1 MKFSVLLK
9 DTTLPEYIIIF
20 IISPLSTRKM
30 SSSSGPSSYFENLPL
45 ELHRMILAFLP
56 DFSSLHSVVIASRSA
71 HDAYML
77 STQSIQ
83 WSVMRRLLFN
93 EPQLAAESRWL
104 HAASYI
110 RRNTPDWHD
119 DMDGFLAYA
128 ESKFEKQCAKDP
140 RETVT
145 AEGLRFHIIIE
156 GLASA
161 FLKAV
166 NHPNLNGS
174 TGVSES
180 SNWKFPL
187 QLAKSVRIQRA
198 LYRFQRICQMYPR
211 NMQHLRF
218 DGRIQKEH
226 PLGDF
231 VRRLPSWELEELHC
245 AYRYLISV
253 VSFLDDPTYSSLD
266 CASGIEKEIM
276 SYRFKERVISM
287 GLIFLH
293 KLVTAP
299 LETRLTLLRQHCHP
313 HTPTLSDILPLDGAN
328 RPVCKRAQDRL
339 ASSPCSGPARVGIY
353 WDWHPPEV
361 AVAQL

>member
-1 MKFSVLLK
+1 MW
-9 DTTLPEYIIIF
+9 
-20 IISPLSTRKM
+20 SP
-30 SSSSGPSSYFENLPL
+30 SGPSSYFEHLPL

-77 STQSIQ
+77 STPSIQ
-83 WSVMRRLLFN
+83 WSVMRRLFFI

-128 ESKFEKQCAKDP
+128 DSKFEKQCAKDP

-145 AEGLRFHIIIE
+145 AEGLRFHIIVE
-156 GLASA
+156 DWASA
-161 FLKAV
+161 FPKAV
-166 NHPNLNGS
+166 NNPNLTRS

-180 SNWKFPL
+180 SIWKIPL

-211 NMQHLRF
+211 NVQHRGY
-218 DGRIQKEH
+218 DGRTQKEH

-231 VRRLPSWELEELHC
+231 VRRLPSWELEELDC
-245 AYRYLISV
+245 VYRYLISM
-253 VSFLDDPTYSSLD
+253 VSFLDDPKYSSLV
-266 CASGIEKEIM
+266 CAHGFENEIL
-276 SYRFKERVISM
+276 SYRYKERVISM

-299 LETRLTLLRQHCHP
+299 LETRLALLEQYCHP
-313 HTPTLSDILPLDGAN
+313 QTPTLSDVLPLDGAN
-328 RPVCKRAQDRL
+328 KPACKRARDRL
-339 ASSPCSGPARVGIY
+339 DRSRTTLTELP
-353 WDWHPPEV
+353 DWGYCFRKRPSEV
-361 AVAQL
+361 LGCCKTENERLDTGSWLENICETGSTLQL